1 MLELEKKEGE
11 DYTKEMMLNELMETV
26 KAGKVIAPVGTKTLM
41 VFAVGP
47 DNRLDAAG
55 MMAPEHA
62 DEIAYWIMSQKRGMV
77 QQGAQNGPSVE

>member
-11 DYTKEMMLNELMETV
+11 DYTREMMLNELMETV
-26 KAGKVIAPVGTKTLM
+26 RAGKVIAQVGTKT

-77 QQGAQNGPSVE
+77 QQGAQNE

>member
-1 MLELEKKEGE
+1 MIEVMQKEGE
-11 DYTKEMMLNELMETV
+11 DYTREMMLNELIETV

-41 VFAVGP
+41 VFSVGP

-77 QQGAQNGPSVE
+77 QQGAQNGASVE